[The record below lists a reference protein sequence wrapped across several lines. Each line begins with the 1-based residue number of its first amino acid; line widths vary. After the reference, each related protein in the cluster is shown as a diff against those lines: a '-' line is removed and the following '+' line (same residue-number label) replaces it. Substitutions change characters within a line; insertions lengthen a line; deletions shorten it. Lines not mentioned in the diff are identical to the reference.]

1 MVKVVANGI
10 TIADSEN
17 TVVVEGNHYFPP
29 ADVKI
34 DLFSKSSTS
43 STCPWKGK
51 AAYYSAT
58 IDGKQINDIAWYY
71 PAPNDAAANIKDHVA
86 FYKNKVTFE

>member
-29 ADVKI
+29 SDVKI
-34 DLFSKSSTS
+34 DLFSKSAT
-43 STCPWKGK
+43 TC
-51 AAYYSAT
+51 
-58 IDGKQINDIAWYY
+58 
-71 PAPNDAAANIKDHVA
+71 V
-86 FYKNKVTFE
+86 

>member
-29 ADVKI
+29 ADVKL

-43 STCPWKGK
+43 YVYRTH
-51 AAYYSAT
+51 AT
-58 IDGKQINDIAWYY
+58 PFHPSIPVHRSLSFFADLF
-71 PAPNDAAANIKDHVA
+71 VLMC
-86 FYKNKVTFE
+86 

>member
-1 MVKVVANGI
+1 MIGS
-10 TIADSEN
+10 AD
-17 TVVVEGNHYFPP
+17 G
-29 ADVKI
+29 ARR
-34 DLFSKSSTS
+34 

-86 FYKNKVTFE
+86 FYKVCSAL